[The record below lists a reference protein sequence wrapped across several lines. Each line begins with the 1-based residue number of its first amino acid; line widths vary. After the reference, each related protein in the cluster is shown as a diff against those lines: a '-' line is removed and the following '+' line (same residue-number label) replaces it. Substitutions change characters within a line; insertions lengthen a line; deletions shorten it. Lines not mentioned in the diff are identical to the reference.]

1 MHHNIFL
8 RMDTKAIN
16 WLNSFSGRSLSQK
29 IGKKKR
35 RKELNK
41 TLIILNIFSKIREGT
56 SMDRWTR
63 SAPVAPTLS
72 HHCSTAPDTPHKA
85 TGSLPLWASLDSWQC
100 KQSKHQKLVPSSI
113 YLAASLLS
121 FHLVITH
128 HYYYIRENKPSSH
141 WPSLAHSLLSLTID
155 IFLCFPYHF
164 AVVVRG
170 GQ

>member
-16 WLNSFSGRSLSQK
+16 CLNSFSGRSLSQK

-100 KQSKHQKLVPSSI
+100 KQSKHQKLSPS
-113 YLAASLLS
+113 LAASLLS